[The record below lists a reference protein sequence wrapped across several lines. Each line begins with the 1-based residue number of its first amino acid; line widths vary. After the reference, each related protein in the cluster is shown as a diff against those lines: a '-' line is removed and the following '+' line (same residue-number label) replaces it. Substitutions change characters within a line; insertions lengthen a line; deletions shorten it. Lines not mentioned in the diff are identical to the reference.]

1 MKLENKFIEQAE
13 YIPKE
18 EFPLLSSIHPNEDV
32 ILKKLTQS
40 GAKLITGPR
49 GCGKTTLILKAYNML
64 LSKKNSAFGIYIN
77 FKSSLKLEPIYK
89 SNANGSYWFTYWMY
103 LKIYEGLYQT
113 MKDYSKSSE
122 DLSISL
128 EDTIVLL
135 NYLELGDI
143 DNAKTHEKDINY
155 YSLENDINVVLKV
168 LNKNRC
174 VILFDDAAHAFS
186 VEQQR
191 DFFDFFRKIKTRYIS
206 PKAAIYPGV
215 TSFAPTFNIG
225 HDAEEIN
232 AWLDPENESYFMFMN
247 ELLKKRV
254 PDEVYQILADN
265 KYLLYI
271 ICYAAFG
278 IPRQLL
284 NIVRNLYNEQKDG
297 DIEIKINRTN
307 IFKQIRISYKSTMNV
322 FTSLKNKIPTYSSY
336 IEEGQE
342 VYDRIIDL
350 VKIYNRNK
358 KAERKSITIA
368 IRKEVNPDLKKI
380 IGFYQYAGLLS
391 HKGQLSKGEKG
402 TFELYL
408 INIGAL
414 IDNNALLTT
423 KGINLADLATSLLS
437 RNAHEFTRTQSEKLL
452 TKGMEPLKLSLPPC
466 QSCKTERINESA
478 LFCYNC
484 GAPLITASTY
494 EKLISDSISNLNLT
508 DHRVTTIKSHSSI
521 KEIKDILYD
530 IGGTELQTVPQ
541 VGKYWA
547 SKIYYLAEEY
557 IS

>member
-1 MKLENKFIEQAE
+1 MENTFIEQAE

-18 EFPLLSSIHPNEDV
+18 DFPVLSSIHPNEEV

-49 GCGKTTLILKAYNML
+49 GCGKTTLILKAYNNL
-64 LSKKNSAFGIYIN
+64 LTKNQSAFGIYIN

-89 SNANGSYWFTYWMY
+89 SNANGSFWFTYWMY
-103 LKIYEGLYQT
+103 LKVYEGLYQT
-113 MKDYSKSSE
+113 IKDHNRTAE
-122 DLSISL
+122 HLSISL
-128 EDTIVLL
+128 DNTNLIL

-143 DNAKTHEKDINY
+143 DSAKSFDIELTYYTIEKDIERV
-155 YSLENDINVVLKV
+155 LDILK
-168 LNKNRC
+168 KNRC

-191 DFFDFFRKIKTRYIS
+191 DFFDFFRKVKSRYIS

-232 AWLDPENESYFMFMN
+232 AWIDPENESYFHFMN

-254 PDEVYQILADN
+254 PDPVYNVLEEN

-271 ICYAAFG
+271 VCYSAFG

-297 DIEIKINRTN
+297 SIDIKIDRAN
-307 IFKQIRISYKSTMNV
+307 IFKQIRLSYKSTMNV
-322 FTSLKNKIPTYSSY
+322 FHSLKNKIPTYSNY

-342 VYDRIIDL
+342 AYDRIIEL
-350 VKIYNRNK
+350 IKTYNRGK
-358 KAERKSITIA
+358 TADRKSITIA
-368 IRKEVNPDLKKI
+368 IRKEIYPDLKKI

-391 HKGQLSKGEKG
+391 YKGQLSKGEKG

-414 IDNNALLTT
+414 IDKNALLTT
-423 KGINLADLATSLLS
+423 KSINLRDLATSLLT

-452 TKGMEPLKLSLPPC
+452 SKGVEHIKLKLPPC
-466 QSCKTERINESA
+466 QNCKTERINESA
-478 LFCYNC
+478 RFCFNC

-494 EKLISDSISNLNLT
+494 EALINDPIGNLHLT
-508 DHRVTTIKSHSSI
+508 ENRVKTIKQNSSI
-521 KEIKDILYD
+521 HKIKDILYD
-530 IGGTELQTVPQ
+530 IGGTELQKVPQ
-541 VGKYWA
+541 VGKFWA